1 MGPIVVTLLVG
12 AIVGGFGGGFAT
24 GGVFSPLWAV
34 IGAAVTLGLAVFLGW
49 RFHVADEKKK
59 REELTP
65 EMRGVFDRMLGVER
79 DSRGR
84 VVSDPGGIFSRGQDR
99 KNSRR

>member
-1 MGPIVVTLLVG
+1 M
-12 AIVGGFGGGFAT
+12 VGGFGGGLAT

-34 IGAAVTLGLAVFLGW
+34 VGAVVTLGAAVFLGW

-65 EMRGVFDRMLGVER
+65 EIRAVFDRMLGVER
-79 DSRGR
+79 DSRGG
-84 VVSDPGGIFSRGQDR
+84 VVSDPNGIFSGGRDR
-99 KNSRR
+99 RSSRR

>member
-1 MGPIVVTLLVG
+1 MGPLVVTLLVG
-12 AIVGGFGGGFAT
+12 AVIGGFAT

-34 IGAAVTLGLAVFLGW
+34 VGAVLTLGVAVFLGW
-49 RFHVADEKKK
+49 RYHVADEKKK

-79 DSRGR
+79 HSRGR
-84 VVSDPGGIFSRGQDR
+84 VLSDPNGIFSAGQDR
-99 KNSRR
+99 RSSRR

>member
-1 MGPIVVTLLVG
+1 MGPVVVTLLVG
-12 AIVGGFGGGFAT
+12 AVIGGFGGGLAT

-34 IGAAVTLGLAVFLGW
+34 VGGVVTLGAAFFLGW

-84 VVSDPGGIFSRGQDR
+84 VVSDPNRIFSGGQDR
-99 KNSRR
+99 RNSPR